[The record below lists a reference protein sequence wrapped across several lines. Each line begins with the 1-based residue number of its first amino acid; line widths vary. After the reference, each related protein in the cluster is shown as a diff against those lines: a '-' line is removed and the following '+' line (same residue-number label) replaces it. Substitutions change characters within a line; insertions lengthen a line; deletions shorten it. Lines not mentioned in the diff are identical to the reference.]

1 MNNPKTCPECGMP
14 LVQCDN
20 CEEYGCPDCN
30 EEWVVTSDESVL
42 CPECS
47 ADIRAEYNKAT
58 ENGTKVCG
66 SCACFKKEDAN
77 GVGECEYPEDHKN
90 RTNCLDINHG
100 SNYCEN
106 WTKKTER
113 DPATQNITAPAPR
126 GKKIARK
133 LSRREWFAGMALQ
146 GIMASN
152 DCGIGHI
159 PEKAA
164 QWAVRVADAICR
176 ELDAP
181 EE

>member
-1 MNNPKTCPECGMP
+1 M
-14 LVQCDN
+14 
-20 CEEYGCPDCN
+20 
-30 EEWVVTSDESVL
+30 
-42 CPECS
+42 
-47 ADIRAEYNKAT
+47 
-58 ENGTKVCG
+58 CG
-66 SCACFKKEDAN
+66 SCACFKNEDAN

-106 WTKKTER
+106 WTKKDRTGSR
-113 DPATQNITAPAPR
+113 DAKHYRAGAR

-164 QWAVRVADAICR
+164 QWAVRVADGHLSGVGRTGRI
-176 ELDAP
+176 EI
-181 EE
+181 EI

>member
-1 MNNPKTCPECGMP
+1 MRSGSSRAMNRCYVPNVPP
-14 LVQCDN
+14 
-20 CEEYGCPDCN
+20 
-30 EEWVVTSDESVL
+30 TSKREPTEQEKFSVKDL
-42 CPECS
+42 
-47 ADIRAEYNKAT
+47 RAEYNKAT

-66 SCACFKKEDAN
+66 SCACFKNEDAN

>member
-1 MNNPKTCPECGMP
+1 MNKTNTCPECGEQ

-20 CEEYGCPDCN
+20 CEEYGCPSCN
-30 EEWVVTSDESVL
+30 EEWAVTGDESVL

-47 ADIRAEYNKAT
+47 ADIREEYNKAT

-66 SCACFKKEDAN
+66 SCACFKDEDVS
-77 GVGECEYPEDHKN
+77 GCGECNHHDVPE
-90 RTNCLDINHG
+90 
-100 SNYCEN
+100 NYFSVRSCFDYCGN
-106 WTKKTER
+106 WTQKTER
-113 DPATQNITAPAPR
+113 NDVPENTTAPAPR
-126 GKKIARK
+126 GRKGARK

-152 DCGIGHI
+152 ECGIGHI

-164 QWAVRVADAICR
+164 QWAVRLADALCQ

>member
-1 MNNPKTCPECGMP
+1 MRSGSSRAMNRCYVPNVPPTSGRSTTRRRKTEQRC
-14 LVQCDN
+14 
-20 CEEYGCPDCN
+20 
-30 EEWVVTSDESVL
+30 
-42 CPECS
+42 
-47 ADIRAEYNKAT
+47 ADRELASRKRM
-58 ENGTKVCG
+58 
-66 SCACFKKEDAN
+66 
-77 GVGECEYPEDHKN
+77 HKN
-90 RTNCLDINHG
+90 STNCLDINHG

>member
-1 MNNPKTCPECGMP
+1 MGKMYRRWDKFE
-14 LVQCDN
+14 VQD
-20 CEEYGCPDCN
+20 
-30 EEWVVTSDESVL
+30 V
-42 CPECS
+42 
-47 ADIRAEYNKAT
+47 
-58 ENGTKVCG
+58 
-66 SCACFKKEDAN
+66 
-77 GVGECEYPEDHKN
+77 
-90 RTNCLDINHG
+90 
-100 SNYCEN
+100 
-106 WTKKTER
+106 
-113 DPATQNITAPAPR
+113 
-126 GKKIARK
+126 IARK

>member
-66 SCACFKKEDAN
+66 SCACFKNEDAN

-126 GKKIARK
+126 GKKLARK

-146 GIMASN
+146 GIMDRTHTRKGGAVGGKS
-152 DCGIGHI
+152 CGCHLSGVGRTGRIEI
-159 PEKAA
+159 E
-164 QWAVRVADAICR
+164 I
-176 ELDAP
+176 
-181 EE
+181 